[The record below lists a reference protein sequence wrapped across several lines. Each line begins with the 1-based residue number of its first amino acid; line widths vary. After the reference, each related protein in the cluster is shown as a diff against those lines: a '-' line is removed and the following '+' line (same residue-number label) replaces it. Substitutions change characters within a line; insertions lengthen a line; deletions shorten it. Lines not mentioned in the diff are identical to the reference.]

1 MNRDRTIRFA
11 SKLLIL
17 LALLAS
23 LGFVVSNTGAAPPCD
38 GCEDRFDR
46 CMANGHP
53 LAVCQRLVDRCF
65 DVCI

>member
-1 MNRDRTIRFA
+1 MIPSRKLRLV
-11 SKLLIL
+11 SKLLVL

-23 LGFVVSNTGAAPPCD
+23 LGFIASSTVAAPPCD

-46 CMANGHP
+46 CIANGHP
-53 LAVCQRLVDRCF
+53 LAICQRLVDRCF